1 MGILEGRKAIIAGAS
16 SGVGYGAALRFA
28 EEGAD
33 VIAGARRMDKL
44 GDLAQEAQDR
54 GFSGTITPVS
64 CDISKDEDLD
74 RLVQTCVDLYGQIDI
89 LACIAQGGL
98 FDQHGFL
105 DTTPENAL
113 LFFEQGPLYT
123 LKLVQKCFPYMK
135 EKHYGKI
142 LLCGSGAGMTYVEH
156 ATSYSMAKAAV
167 ISLSRTISHEL
178 GPYGITTNCFLPVSQ
193 SDAFSDPDSPGGK
206 KYLAM
211 MEDSIPIHHFG
222 TPYEDVSPMLAF
234 LASDKAGYINGQTI
248 SICGGCMNP
257 V

>member
-1 MGILEGRKAIIAGAS
+1 MGILDGRTAIIAGAS

-28 EEGAD
+28 EEGAN
-33 VIAGARRMDKL
+33 VIAGARRKEKL
-44 GDLAQEAQDR
+44 DQLADEAKKR
-54 GFSGTITPVS
+54 GFDGQVTPVV
-64 CDISKDEDLD
+64 CDISKDDDLD
-74 RLVQTCVDLYGQIDI
+74 HLVAVCMEKYQQIDI

-98 FDQHGFL
+98 FDQHDFL
-105 DTTPENAL
+105 ETTPENAL

-135 EKHYGKI
+135 EKHYGRI
-142 LLCGSGAGMTYVEH
+142 LLCGSGAGMTYVEN
-156 ATSYSMAKAAV
+156 ATSYSMAKAAI

-193 SDAFSDPDSPGGK
+193 SDAFSDPNSPGEK

-211 MEDSIPIHHFG
+211 MESTIPIHHFG
-222 TPYEDVSPMLAF
+222 TPYEDVSPLLAF
-234 LASDKAGYINGQTI
+234 LASEKSGYVNGQTI